1 MVRECGKQKWWV
13 FGEKGGILRCL
24 EREREGFWGRE
35 RELIIER
42 QELVETGRRAHGWW
56 GPFAY
61 TYTAFTAHTHPL
73 TPLVYFL
80 CGVFVWWILKLF
92 LKTNYLL

>member
-1 MVRECGKQKWWV
+1 VGSKNGGFLERKRRDFVV
-13 FGEKGGILRCL
+13 FR

-80 CGVFVWWILKLF
+80 CGVFVWWICFWILKLF
-92 LKTNYLL
+92 